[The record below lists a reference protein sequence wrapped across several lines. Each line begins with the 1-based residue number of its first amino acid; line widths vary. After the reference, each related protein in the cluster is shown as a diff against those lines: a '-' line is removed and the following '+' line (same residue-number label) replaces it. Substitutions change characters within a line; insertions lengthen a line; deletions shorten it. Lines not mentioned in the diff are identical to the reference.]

1 MQEDNTFCAPTIW
14 SFLFASTRHAGIVM
28 NAVVL
33 LQAAGVTPG
42 SAAEAVVAVSGAQER
57 EHWEANAQRWE
68 LLRNHCTNVENSKR
82 TCALCSVFYGW

>member
-1 MQEDNTFCAPTIW
+1 
-14 SFLFASTRHAGIVM
+14 M

-82 TCALCSVFYGW
+82 TCALCSVFLWLVGFCDCWSEWPSVL